1 MQPNEC
7 PSLLYRRLIEHAHSR
22 NLHVHMGSPKATK
35 EYPYWMHCTGDIRSA
50 TFKIGD
56 TLVQDKGRLTVLD
69 SPIIRAIAAKYPG
82 RPGV

>member
-1 MQPNEC
+1 
-7 PSLLYRRLIEHAHSR
+7 
-22 NLHVHMGSPKATK
+22 
-35 EYPYWMHCTGDIRSA
+35 MHCTGDIRSA

>member
-1 MQPNEC
+1 VQPNEC